1 MSASEDFKR
10 WQATTSAR
18 WKAMAPRERTGV
30 TVAAV
35 VVAALLL
42 WLVAIAPALRT
53 AREAPAQLDRLDAQ
67 LLGMQRL
74 AAEARDLKAGPP
86 IGAAQAS
93 AALKSA
99 TERLGDR
106 ARLAM
111 LGDRATLTL
120 TGVSGDGLRQWLAEA
135 RSGAR
140 ARPVE
145 AQLTRAPQG
154 FTGTVVVT
162 LPGAS

>member
-1 MSASEDFKR
+1 MSAAEDFKR
-10 WQATTSAR
+10 WRVAASAR
-18 WKAMAPRERTGV
+18 WQAMAPRERTGV
-30 TVAAV
+30 TIAGV

-42 WLVAIAPALRT
+42 WLVALAPALRM

-74 AAEARDLKAGPP
+74 AAEARDLKAGPA
-86 IGAAQAS
+86 IGAAQAV

-106 ARLAM
+106 ARIAV

-140 ARPVE
+140 ARPIE